1 MDIQVI
7 ILYCLTDD
15 MLHGLGHSE
24 PPQRSMS
31 DAEVIATALVAMR
44 LFGGNFASARLYLE
58 SEGYVPR
65 MLSKSQF
72 NRRLHRVAPKLK
84 SLFLILAR
92 VHKNQ
97 SDEDVY
103 LVDSFLRRNL
113 CLPVCDNIRI
123 SRCSIYP
130 LEATGGVYRGYI
142 ASKRRFFYGLR
153 IHLIAG
159 GRGPSGRGLSR
170 SRRRARREGP
180 EAIGSG

>member
-7 ILYCLTDD
+7 ILYGLTDD

-24 PPQRSMS
+24 PPKRSMS

-72 NRRLHRVAPKLK
+72 NRRLHWVAPELK
-84 SLFLILAR
+84 CLFLILAW
-92 VHKNQ
+92 VHNTQ

-103 LVDSFLRRNL
+103 LVDSFPV
-113 CLPVCDNIRI
+113 PVCDDIRI
-123 SRCSIYP
+123 SRCRLYP
-130 LEATGGVYRGYI
+130 WETTGGTYRGYI
-142 ASKRRFFYGLR
+142 ASKRRFFYGLK

-159 GRGPSGRGLSR
+159 GRRPSG
-170 SRRRARREGP
+170 
-180 EAIGSG
+180 